1 MKTFTILLLAFIALH
16 TENFSVKIWITI
28 FLLIAVIYEIYILN
42 DNDNDN
48 NLKPN

>member
-1 MKTFTILLLAFIALH
+1 MKTFTILLLAFIVLH
-16 TENFSVKIWITI
+16 TENFSLKLWITI
-28 FLLIAVIYEIYILN
+28 FLLIAIIYEIYFIN